1 MRVTKKPSLAKTH
14 PKIAAEALGW
24 NPFQKNWSSRA
35 QVRWQCPEG
44 HHYSESIVE
53 RVKNGRGC
61 SYCITKSPRKRA
73 TERSRIT
80 KVQKERNLEERHWT
94 KLHPKIAKQ
103 ADGWD
108 PQRIKNG
115 SKIEKKW
122 ICSRQHHFR
131 MSVEDRVKHKV
142 QCNKCQKWR
151 PRRISIFEL
160 ADALFVDR
168 IDFWKFTFQNSWRP
182 SAPDV
187 SKLNPT
193 RQMSIAA
200 AEKIVDEFYDKY
212 STTEIL
218 TQFKLKEEKTS
229 EYQMD
234 LIWSINERCSSCG
247 AMFDTQRSH
256 ECRNH

>member
-1 MRVTKKPSLAKTH
+1 MRVTKKPSLAQTH
-14 PKIAAEALGW
+14 PGIATEALDW
-24 NPFQKNWSSRA
+24 NPFHKTWSSPA
-35 QVRWQCPEG
+35 QVRWRCPEG

-131 MSVEDRVKHKV
+131 MSVEDRVKHRAKHKLR
-142 QCNKCQKWR
+142 CNKCQKWR
-151 PRRISIFEL
+151 PRSISIFKL
-160 ADALFVDR
+160 ADALLVDR
-168 IDFWKFTFQNSWRP
+168 IEFWRFTEQIYW
-182 SAPDV
+182 
-187 SKLNPT
+187 SKRNPERKMT
-193 RQMSIAA
+193 IAA
-200 AEKIVDEFYDKY
+200 AEKIVDKFYDKY

-218 TQFKLKEEKTS
+218 AHFKLKKEKDS
-229 EYQMD
+229 EYQTG

-247 AMFDTQRSH
+247 VMFDTQRSH
-256 ECRNH
+256 ECRNY